1 MIKATYGC
9 ERMITVKEAAG
20 RLRLLDILRGFA
32 VLGTLGTNIWLFAH
46 LGDVNYM
53 FTFTNTEWWSSIQDL
68 IRVFVLFLVNG
79 KLLGLLTIMFGVGLE
94 MKYRQTLRKGHAWP
108 GMYIWTSLILLAEGF
123 IHFTLVM
130 EYDILMSYGITAILA
145 AFIVKNGDK
154 AINLAMKIVGG
165 LHGTVMLLIL
175 FYFVSLAFSGAHF
188 SMGDMKE
195 TVLLYREGNWQEQA
209 ANRLANFLPL
219 RSEAILVIPMNLF
232 LFLLGIRLMRSG
244 VFAMDERGRRHRR
257 KLLRIGLYAGIPLNL
272 LIFVPGGYFDLP
284 IRYLFAPLMSL
295 AYLGLIAK
303 LYEMYSQWW
312 LWSKFEAVGKMSLS
326 CYVMQNV
333 MSAVIFY
340 GWGFGLGGK
349 VNSAAIAGLWIAVS
363 CIQILFATLWLK
375 RFRLGPMES
384 ARRFASGLIS
394 KS

>member
-1 MIKATYGC
+1 
-9 ERMITVKEAAG
+9 MITVKEAAG

-53 FTFTNTEWWSSIQDL
+53 FTFTNTEWWSSIQDF

-175 FYFVSLAFSGAHF
+175 FYFVTLAFSGAHF

>member
-1 MIKATYGC
+1 M
-9 ERMITVKEAAG
+9 KEAAG

-53 FTFTNTEWWSSIQDL
+53 FTFTNTEWWSSIQDFV
-68 IRVFVLFLVNG
+68 RVFVLFLVNG

-195 TVLLYREGNWQEQA
+195 TVLLYREGSWQEQA

-272 LIFVPGGYFDLP
+272 LIFVPSGYFDLP

-312 LWSKFEAVGKMSLS
+312 LWSKLEAVGKMSLS

-333 MSAVIFY
+333 MCAVIFY

>member
-1 MIKATYGC
+1 M
-9 ERMITVKEAAG
+9 KEAAG

-53 FTFTNTEWWSSIQDL
+53 FTFTNTEWWSSIQDFV
-68 IRVFVLFLVNG
+68 RVFILFLVNG

-94 MKYRQTLRKGHAWP
+94 MKYRQALRKGHAWP

-175 FYFVSLAFSGAHF
+175 FYFVTLAFSGAHF

>member
-1 MIKATYGC
+1 M
-9 ERMITVKEAAG
+9 KEAAG

-53 FTFTNTEWWSSIQDL
+53 FTFTNTEWWSSIQDF

-175 FYFVSLAFSGAHF
+175 FYFVTLAFSGAHF

>member
-1 MIKATYGC
+1 
-9 ERMITVKEAAG
+9 MITVKEAAG

-53 FTFTNTEWWSSIQDL
+53 FTFTNTEWWSSIQDFV
-68 IRVFVLFLVNG
+68 RVFILFLVNG

-94 MKYRQTLRKGHAWP
+94 MKYRQALRKGHAWP

-175 FYFVSLAFSGAHF
+175 FYFVTLAFSGAHF